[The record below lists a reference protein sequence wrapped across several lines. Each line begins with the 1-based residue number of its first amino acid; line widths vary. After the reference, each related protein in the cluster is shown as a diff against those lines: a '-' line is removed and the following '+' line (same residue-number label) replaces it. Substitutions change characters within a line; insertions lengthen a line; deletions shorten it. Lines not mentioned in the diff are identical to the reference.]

1 MNFFESYAD
10 AVMQELNEDRSNF
23 GDIVVDWISLLQ
35 KETTATTN
43 DTSEAVTSNTEHNFR
58 PTQDGI
64 MPGSSKS
71 AYKPRDAERPNPKL
85 RDLWTSNKPTLK
97 HSIPVTL
104 TAYPNNGPVVIVRKK
119 NTQFITKRLRKK

>member
-10 AVMQELNEDRSNF
+10 AVMHELNEDRSNL
-23 GDIVVDWISLLQ
+23 GDIVVDWNSLIQ
-35 KETTATTN
+35 KETTATTY
-43 DTSEAVTSNTEHNFR
+43 DTYEAVTPNTKHNFR

-64 MPGSSKS
+64 MPDSSKS

-85 RDLWTSNKPTLK
+85 RDIWTSNNSTLK
-97 HSIPVTL
+97 HSIPITL

-119 NTQFITKRLRKK
+119 NTQFTTKRLRKK